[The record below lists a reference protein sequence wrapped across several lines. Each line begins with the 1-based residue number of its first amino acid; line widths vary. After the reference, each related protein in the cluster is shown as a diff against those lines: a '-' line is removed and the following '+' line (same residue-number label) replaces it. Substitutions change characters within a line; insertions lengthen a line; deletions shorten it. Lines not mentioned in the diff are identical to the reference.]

1 MIPALGA
8 GGREFESR
16 IAPFWAPDAAC
27 LGPTASA
34 RALIPSEALLAQ
46 MVERK
51 TFNLV
56 VAGSTPAEGVFCAGL
71 A

>member
-1 MIPALGA
+1 MLVTPVPPPRALTRLASWLDGD
-8 GGREFESR
+8 
-16 IAPFWAPDAAC
+16 PVMAAC
-27 LGPTASA
+27 QSHHQ
-34 RALIPSEALLAQ
+34 SEALLAQ

-56 VAGSTPAEGVFCAGL
+56 AVGSIPTEGVFCADL